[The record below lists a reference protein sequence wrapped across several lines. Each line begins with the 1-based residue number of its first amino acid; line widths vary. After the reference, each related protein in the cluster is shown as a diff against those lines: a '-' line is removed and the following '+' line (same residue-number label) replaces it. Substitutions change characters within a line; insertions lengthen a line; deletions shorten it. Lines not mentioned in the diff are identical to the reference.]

1 MYEVKNKYNY
11 ADMAKLA
18 DAHGS
23 GPCVSRHASSSLA
36 ICTNVVFYKHCNHFV
51 CLKFVYTIKAVY
63 FIRLLFILS
72 FSLSTLSF
80 LAWSVMWEYISV
92 VLMLL

>member
-1 MYEVKNKYNY
+1 MCEVKNKYKY

-36 ICTNVVFYKHCNHFV
+36 ICTRNEVAVKNCGFFI
-51 CLKFVYTIKAVY
+51 YT
-63 FIRLLFILS
+63 
-72 FSLSTLSF
+72 
-80 LAWSVMWEYISV
+80 
-92 VLMLL
+92 